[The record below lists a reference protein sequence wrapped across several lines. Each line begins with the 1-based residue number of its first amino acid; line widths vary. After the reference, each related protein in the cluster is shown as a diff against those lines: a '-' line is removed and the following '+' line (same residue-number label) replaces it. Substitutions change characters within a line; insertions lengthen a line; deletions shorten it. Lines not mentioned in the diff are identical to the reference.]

1 MKKFWKRMTA
11 FVLCLALLVPVVG
24 TLPASAARTVT
35 PEDLTRSAAVFD
47 NSALHCSVVIISW
60 HFFSET
66 ECLENPVPGD
76 VPDVTLEYTD
86 ADGAAQTISI
96 GKDKILQEIYVR
108 DVPIFKTEQSAPQ
121 LFICLPGYL
130 RLDILQSAVLS
141 VSAGTFCTAKG
152 EPFPAFSEPLSK
164 AGSIKLDVQGK
175 TQALPETYQA
185 VEDEQM
191 ELSVSLKSSFLR
203 QIWQEHY
210 SWTDNGV
217 PVEQNYTLR
226 DAGQHTVR
234 ASLNKFVSEE
244 ITFTVLS
251 RKDAFRVNTHNY
263 SKLLGEA
270 AKTVMEGVPLFL
282 LGFAGGIAWVWGGL
296 GLAAGLDV
304 FYCFFCSLFRTR
316 LITVEHIYTPPA
328 ASA

>member
-1 MKKFWKRMTA
+1 MRFRKRTTA
-11 FVLCLALLVPVVG
+11 LIVCLALMVSVGG

-35 PEDLTRSAAVFD
+35 PEDLTRSAAVLD

-66 ECLENPVPGD
+66 ECLEKPVPGEI
-76 VPDVTLEYTD
+76 PDITLEYTD

-130 RLDILQSAVLS
+130 HLDIPQSAVLS
-141 VSAGTFCTAKG
+141 VSAGAFCTAKG

-164 AGSIKLDVQGK
+164 AATIKLDVQGK
-175 TQALPETYQA
+175 TQALPETHQA
-185 VEDEQM
+185 VEGEQM
-191 ELSVSLKSSFLR
+191 ELSASLKSSFLR

-210 SWTDNGV
+210 SWADNDA
-217 PVEQNYTLR
+217 PVEPTYTLQG
-226 DAGQHTVR
+226 AGQHTVR
-234 ASLNKFVSEE
+234 ASLNKFISEE

-251 RKDAFRVNTHNY
+251 REEAFRVNTHNY
-263 SKLLGEA
+263 SRQFGEY
-270 AKTVMEGVPLFL
+270 AKTAILGLLMLPLGIFT
-282 LGFAGGIAWVWGGL
+282 GGMAWVAGGMGIEVGL
-296 GLAAGLDV
+296 LWFDN
-304 FYCFFCSLFRTR
+304 FFCSLFRTE
-316 LITVEHIYTPPA
+316 LITVGYVFTPPA